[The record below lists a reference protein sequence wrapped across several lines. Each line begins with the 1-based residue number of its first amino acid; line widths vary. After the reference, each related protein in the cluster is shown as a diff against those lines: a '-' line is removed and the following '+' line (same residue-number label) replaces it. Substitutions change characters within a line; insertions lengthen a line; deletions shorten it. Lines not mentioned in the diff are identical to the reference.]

1 MRVHLDASDS
11 RPIYVQIM
19 DEIRRGLLRGTLRPE
34 DPLPSVR
41 ELASGLR
48 INPRTVLQAYAGL
61 EREGVVYVRRGQGT
75 FVSADIRPDEQER
88 PRLAKEVARRALA
101 EAQRSGLSLD
111 DLLNAFQELGETSP
125 ESDGTEGEKV

>member
-1 MRVHLDASDS
+1 MRVHLDVSDS

-41 ELASGLR
+41 ELASDLR
-48 INPRTVLQAYAGL
+48 INPRTVLQAYAAL

-75 FVSADIRPDEQER
+75 FVSPDIEPDERER
-88 PRLAKEVARRALA
+88 PRLAREVARGALA
-101 EAQRSGLSLD
+101 EAQRSGLSLE
-111 DLLNAFQELGETSP
+111 DLLEALQMLGGKASESEEP
-125 ESDGTEGEKV
+125 EGGTE

>member
-19 DEIRRGLLRGTLRPE
+19 DEVRRGLLRGTLGPG

-41 ELASGLR
+41 ELASDLP
-48 INPRTVLQAYAGL
+48 INPRTVLQAYAAL

-75 FVSADIRPDEQER
+75 FVSDDIKPDERER
-88 PRLAKEVARRALA
+88 SRLALDVARRAQK
-101 EAQRSGLSLD
+101 EAQRSGLALD
-111 DLLNAFQELGETSP
+111 DLLEAFRALSEESP
-125 ESDGTEGEKV
+125 ESDGSEGGKV

>member
-1 MRVHLDASDS
+1 MRVRLDVSDS

-41 ELASGLR
+41 ELASDLR
-48 INPRTVLQAYAGL
+48 INPRTVLQAYAAL

-75 FVSADIRPDEQER
+75 FVSPDIKPDERER
-88 PRLAKEVARRALA
+88 PRLAREVARRALA
-101 EAQRSGLSLD
+101 EAQRSGLSLE
-111 DLLNAFQELGETSP
+111 DLLEALKELGGTATESETP
-125 ESDGTEGEKV
+125 EGGME

>member
-1 MRVHLDASDS
+1 MRVHLDVSDS

-41 ELASGLR
+41 ELASELR

-75 FVSADIRPDEQER
+75 FVSPDIEPDERER
-88 PRLAKEVARRALA
+88 PRLAREVARSALA
-101 EAQRSGLSLD
+101 EAQRSGLALE
-111 DLLNAFQELGETSP
+111 DLLKALRELGGTAP
-125 ESDGTEGEKV
+125 ESEGPEGGTE

>member
-48 INPRTVLQAYAGL
+48 INPRTVLQAYAAL

-75 FVSADIRPDEQER
+75 FVSADIKPDERER

-111 DLLNAFQELGETSP
+111 DLLKAFRELGETSP

>member
-1 MRVHLDASDS
+1 MHLDASDS

-34 DPLPSVR
+34 DALPSVR

-48 INPRTVLQAYAGL
+48 INPRTVLQAYAAL

-75 FVSADIRPDEQER
+75 FVSSAIKPDEQER
-88 PRLAKEVARRALA
+88 PRLAREVARRALT
-101 EAQRSGLSLD
+101 EAQRSGLGLD
-111 DLLNAFQELGETSP
+111 DLLEAFQELGEGSS
-125 ESDGTEGEKV
+125 ESDGPEGGKV

>member
-19 DEIRRGLLRGTLRPE
+19 DEVRRGLLRGTLGPE

-41 ELASGLR
+41 ELASSLR
-48 INPRTVLQAYAGL
+48 INPRTVLQAYAAL

-75 FVSADIRPDEQER
+75 FVSADIKPDQRER
-88 PRLAKEVARRALA
+88 PLLALEVAKRALA
-101 EAQRSGLSLD
+101 EARRSGLTRD
-111 DLLNAFQELGETSP
+111 DLLDAFRELGEASP
-125 ESDGTEGEKV
+125 ESERPEGGEV